1 MTWKSI
7 DEKKRNLH
15 RLSCTAVLSLV
26 LGLTAAWAVV
36 SDIIKE
42 ER

>member
-7 DEKKRNLH
+7 EEKKEKPMNLH
-15 RLSCTAVLSLV
+15 RLSCTAALSLV

-36 SDIIKE
+36 
-42 ER
+42 